1 MHRLSRRRSGK
12 KVGPKRKVVGRAHA
26 KRLGVEEWE
35 KALEKTGQEGG
46 QQALK
51 IDFEEQTNN
60 LWEEHSA
67 LGLLPAT
74 EELIKQ
80 ADEDLEAFREKVK
93 RKKEDEQYHKDQ
105 RQSS

>member
-1 MHRLSRRRSGK
+1 MGK
-12 KVGPKRKVVGRAHA
+12 GIG
-26 KRLGVEEWE
+26 
-35 KALEKTGQEGG
+35 KTGQEGG

-51 IDFEEQTNN
+51 IDFEEQKKN

-93 RKKEDEQYHKDQ
+93 QTTKTSSTTRINANRVDTNTSAAKLQIEKKK
-105 RQSS
+105 RCTC

>member
-1 MHRLSRRRSGK
+1 M
-12 KVGPKRKVVGRAHA
+12 
-26 KRLGVEEWE
+26 E
-35 KALEKTGQEGG
+35 KSGQEGG
-46 QQALK
+46 QQALN
-51 IDFEEQTNN
+51 IDFEEQKKN

-93 RKKEDEQYHKDQ
+93 RKKKKKKTT
-105 RQSS
+105 SSTTRINAN

>member
-1 MHRLSRRRSGK
+1 MGK
-12 KVGPKRKVVGRAHA
+12 GIGN
-26 KRLGVEEWE
+26 
-35 KALEKTGQEGG
+35 KTGQEGG
-46 QQALK
+46 QQTLK
-51 IDFEEQTNN
+51 NDSEEQKND

-93 RKKEDEQYHKDQ
+93 KKTTT
-105 RQSS
+105 SSTTRINAN